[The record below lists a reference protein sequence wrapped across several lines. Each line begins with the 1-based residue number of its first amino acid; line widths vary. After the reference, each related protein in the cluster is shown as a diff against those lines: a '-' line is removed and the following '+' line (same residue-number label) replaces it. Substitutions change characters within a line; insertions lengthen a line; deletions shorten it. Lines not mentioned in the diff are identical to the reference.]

1 MKISRDKHKIENY
14 VRKFQLQEIIGKD
27 LTGSFEIHHF
37 NRDDNIYSI
46 DEKPDYLYFLV
57 KGKVKISLLLKNGNR
72 MLMRFSIPFS
82 VLGDL
87 ELLNDYTV
95 QTSVSAVCKTEL
107 LALDISV
114 ARKHLMDNPAFLRMI
129 IKELAFKL
137 YHNDIVRTLTSS
149 APLKKRVAM
158 YLLLMTSDEKNER
171 MLDELETES
180 QTEISE
186 LLGGSYRHVNR
197 VMKELSDEGVININ
211 RSQIKI
217 IDFGKLK
224 KIASDLYG

>member
-1 MKISRDKHKIENY
+1 MRISRDKQKTENY
-14 VRKFQLQEIIGKD
+14 VRKFDLQEVIGKD
-27 LTGSFEIHHF
+27 LLKSLELHFFE
-37 NRDDNIYSI
+37 RDENVFSI

-57 KGKVKISLLLKNGNR
+57 KGKVKISLLLKNGSR
-72 MLMRFSIPFS
+72 MLMRFSIPLS
-82 VLGDL
+82 MLGDL
-87 ELLNDYTV
+87 EVLNDYTV
-95 QTSVSAVCKTEL
+95 KTSVSAVCKSEL

-114 ARKHLMDNPAFLRMI
+114 AGKYLIDKPAFLRMVI
-129 IKELAFKL
+129 RELAFKL

-149 APLKKRVAM
+149 APLKKRVAT
-158 YLLLMTSDEKNER
+158 YLLLMTSDERNER

-197 VMKELSDEGVININ
+197 VMKELSDDGVIAIN

-217 IDFGKLK
+217 IDFEKLK
-224 KIASDLYG
+224 NIASDLYG

>member
-1 MKISRDKHKIENY
+1 MCNFSNRTIVLFDLKYSIYTFPRRKEMKISRDKHKIKNY
-14 VRKFQLQEIIGKD
+14 VRRFQLQEIIGKD
-27 LTGSFEIHHF
+27 LIESFEIHHF
-37 NRDDNIYSI
+37 NRDENIYSI

-95 QTSVSAVCKTEL
+95 QTSVSAVFKTEL
-107 LALDISV
+107 LALDIYV
-114 ARKHLMDNPAFLRMI
+114 ARKHLMDKPAFLTMI

-149 APLKKRVAM
+149 AHLKR
-158 YLLLMTSDEKNER
+158 E
-171 MLDELETES
+171 
-180 QTEISE
+180 
-186 LLGGSYRHVNR
+186 
-197 VMKELSDEGVININ
+197 
-211 RSQIKI
+211 
-217 IDFGKLK
+217 
-224 KIASDLYG
+224 